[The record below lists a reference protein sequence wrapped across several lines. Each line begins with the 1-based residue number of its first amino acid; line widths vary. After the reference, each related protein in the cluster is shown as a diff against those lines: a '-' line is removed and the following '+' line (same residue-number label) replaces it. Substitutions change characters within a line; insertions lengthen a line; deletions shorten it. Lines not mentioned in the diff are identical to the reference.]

1 MEQKRNIPATFF
13 WEPVLK
19 KSAFE
24 TQSFKPV
31 FCLPSNLRSSKFEK
45 PRFFIRPDHKESLK
59 ASFVGFL
66 ADSAILAARPPV

>member
-19 KSAFE
+19 KS

-31 FCLPSNLRSSKFEK
+31 FCLPSNLRSSKFGK